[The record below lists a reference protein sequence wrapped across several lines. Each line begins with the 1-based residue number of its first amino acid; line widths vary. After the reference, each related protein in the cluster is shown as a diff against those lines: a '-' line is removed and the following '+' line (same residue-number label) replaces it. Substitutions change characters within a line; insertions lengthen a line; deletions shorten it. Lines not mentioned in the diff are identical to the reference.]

1 MRRRAT
7 CSPGGGPECCWWRAA
22 PTRSSPWRRDPRGG
36 RAGTGVPGRRRRH
49 RCRGRAAGAGAG
61 RSRRSRRDRQQR
73 RAGPVPV
80 HRRDRTGRAHRDDGR
95 PLSRR
100 LLRDP
105 GVHRRHAGGRSGW
118 IVNVNT
124 PAAFAP
130 WPGALGYASAR
141 WAVRGFTEALRVDLH
156 GTDIGVSQ
164 VVPGKVSSA
173 YFDHNPGAESR
184 IPRIGKLIRTLTPE
198 QAGEAI
204 ADAVE
209 QRGRGCVRALR
220 AAGDDAPGAAD
231 AGSDAPADD
240 PDRITA
246 PAGMTETTFEAL
258 EGLVP
263 VEEAPEPR
271 LACASA

>member
-1 MRRRAT
+1 M
-7 CSPGGGPECCWWRAA
+7 
-22 PTRSSPWRRDPRGG
+22 
-36 RAGTGVPGRRRRH
+36 
-49 RCRGRAAGAGAG
+49 
-61 RSRRSRRDRQQR
+61 
-73 RAGPVPV
+73 
-80 HRRDRTGRAHRDDGR
+80 
-95 PLSRR
+95 
-100 LLRDP
+100 
-105 GVHRRHAGGRSGW
+105 
-118 IVNVNT
+118 
-124 PAAFAP
+124 
-130 WPGALGYASAR
+130 
-141 WAVRGFTEALRVDLH
+141 RGFTEALRVDLH